1 MAKGD
6 KEFKPEEGAEGQV
19 DLTGQKVKVNVSW
32 DSDVIHRYKLFGGE
46 GAMTITDIEYARDC
60 KPTTNSKG
68 KEKAAKM
75 TPRIK
80 VARKLRFPKV
90 KQTPSG
96 GEYETHVD
104 AYEKA
109 LKEIFEE

>member
-1 MAKGD
+1 MAEAKEKFKTEKGA
-6 KEFKPEEGAEGQV
+6 KGQV

-32 DSDVIHRYKLFGGE
+32 DSDVINRYKLFGGE

-60 KPTTNSKG
+60 MPTTNSKG

-75 TPRIK
+75 SPRIK

-90 KQTPSG
+90 RQTPTG
-96 GEYETHVD
+96 AEYETHVD